1 MTRCSEAATPV
12 ALSELE
18 QLAPP
23 PSLDPVRAA
32 EQVIE
37 AARRESETLRS
48 QAVQDGFV
56 EGLRRSQEESA
67 ASLAPALDALRNA
80 MDEVVAARD
89 EIVDEAEKRAVAL
102 AVSIAEKIV
111 AGALEVQPERVVD
124 VVRGALRGLLDS
136 DRIVVCV
143 HPDDVELLRLA
154 GQEQGGPQIEI
165 YAERRVGRG
174 GALVRTSTGEIDAR
188 IATKLE
194 AVQALVA
201 TELRA

>member
-1 MTRCSEAATPV
+1 MTKCSEAATPV

-67 ASLAPALDALRNA
+67 ASLAPALDALRSA

-111 AGALEVQPERVVD
+111 AGALEVQPERIVD

-188 IATKLE
+188 VATKLA

>member
-1 MTRCSEAATPV
+1 MTKCSEAARPV
-12 ALSELE
+12 ELGELE

-32 EQVIE
+32 EAVIE
-37 AARRESETLRS
+37 AARRESEALRS

-56 EGLRRSQEESA
+56 EGMRRGQEESA
-67 ASLAPALDALRNA
+67 ASLAPALGALRSA

-89 EIVDEAEKRAVAL
+89 EIVDDAERRAVGL

-111 AGALEVQPERVVD
+111 AGALDAQPERVVD

-165 YAERRVGRG
+165 YGERRVARG
-174 GALVRTSTGEIDAR
+174 GALVRTTTGEIDAR
-188 IATKLE
+188 IETKLA

>member
-1 MTRCSEAATPV
+1 MTKCSEDARPV

-32 EQVIE
+32 EAVIE

-80 MDEVVAARD
+80 MDEVLAARD
-89 EIVDEAEKRAVAL
+89 VIVDDAEKRAVGL

-111 AGALEVQPERVVD
+111 AGALDAQPERVID

-165 YAERRVGRG
+165 FGERRVARG

-188 IATKLE
+188 IETKLA

-201 TELRA
+201 AELRA

>member
-1 MTRCSEAATPV
+1 MTKCSEAATPV

-67 ASLAPALDALRNA
+67 ASLAPALDALRSA

-188 IATKLE
+188 VATKLA